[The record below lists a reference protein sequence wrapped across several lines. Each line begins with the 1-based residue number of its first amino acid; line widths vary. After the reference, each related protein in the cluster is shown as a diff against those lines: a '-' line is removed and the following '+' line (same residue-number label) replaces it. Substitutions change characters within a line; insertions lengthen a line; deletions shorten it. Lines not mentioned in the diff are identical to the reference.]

1 MIGYR
6 VPLVPLVT
14 IRATYDCV
22 YWPNEHSLCGAE
34 VRVASGAELDYSGE
48 FHGGGGWVCPSCGV
62 APSADVV
69 PAENPATWGGWCDP
83 SNPWG
88 TLWGDDEYRADDD
101 SDAYGRNGPPV
112 ELTLPVGEA
121 ARFLADFPGGV
132 SDLCEGSSSAN
143 YQTGVDVTVTA
154 HADGP
159 GAVAALTLAGEL
171 MAGRR

>member
-1 MIGYR
+1 MNGYR
-6 VPLVPLVT
+6 VPLVPFVT
-14 IRATYDCV
+14 IRATYDCA
-22 YWPNEHSLCGAE
+22 YFP
-34 VRVASGAELDYSGE
+34 DGE
-48 FHGGGGWVCPSCGV
+48 E
-62 APSADVV
+62 D
-69 PAENPATWGGWCDP
+69 PATWGGWCDP

-101 SDAYGRNGPPV
+101 GDAYGRNGPPV
-112 ELTLPVGEA
+112 ELTLPAGEA

-132 SDLCEGSSSAN
+132 WDLCEGSSSVN

-159 GAVAALTLAGEL
+159 GAVATLTLAGEL

>member
-1 MIGYR
+1 MNGYR

-22 YWPNEHSLCGAE
+22 YFP
-34 VRVASGAELDYSGE
+34 
-48 FHGGGGWVCPSCGV
+48 GGGED
-62 APSADVV
+62 AAL
-69 PAENPATWGGWCDP
+69 WGGWCDP

-88 TLWGDDEYRADDD
+88 TLWGDDEYRADD

-132 SDLCEGSSSAN
+132 WDLCEGSSSVN
-143 YQTGVDVTVTA
+143 HRTGVDVSVTA

-159 GAVAALTLAGEL
+159 GAVAALTLAGEIV
-171 MAGRR
+171 AGRR

>member
-1 MIGYR
+1 MSGYR

-14 IRATYDCV
+14 IRATYDCA
-22 YWPNEHSLCGAE
+22 YFPQECGRCGAE
-34 VRVASGAELDYSGE
+34 VEEATDGYVCRGECGTIHAE
-48 FHGGGGWVCPSCGV
+48 
-62 APSADVV
+62 DV
-69 PAENPATWGGWCDP
+69 NPCMDAALWGGWCDP

-101 SDAYGRNGPPV
+101 GDAYGRNGPPV

-121 ARFLADFPGGV
+121 ARFLADFPGGIW
-132 SDLCEGSSSAN
+132 DLCEGVSQVN
-143 YQTGVDVTVTA
+143 YQTGVFVTVTA

-159 GAVAALTLAGEL
+159 GAVAALTLAGEI

>member
-1 MIGYR
+1 MNGYR

-22 YWPNEHSLCGAE
+22 YFP
-34 VRVASGAELDYSGE
+34 DGE
-48 FHGGGGWVCPSCGV
+48 ED
-62 APSADVV
+62 A
-69 PAENPATWGGWCDP
+69 ATWGGWCDP

-132 SDLCEGSSSAN
+132 WDLCEGSSSVN
-143 YQTGVDVTVTA
+143 YRTGVDVSVTA

-171 MAGRR
+171 LAGRR